1 MGRRFRHA
9 AANKAANVAP
19 ASSAVPG
26 SGANGSGVTLSGAKR
41 EILMLV
47 KLKAN
52 PAVASVSLRR
62 DALPASSTIVKPDA
76 GATT

>member
-1 MGRRFRHA
+1 
-9 AANKAANVAP
+9 
-19 ASSAVPG
+19 
-26 SGANGSGVTLSGAKR
+26 
-41 EILMLV
+41 LMLV